1 MRNKIVVAV
10 LMVVGVVLLGVIHG
24 FSAQAKNGNSCF
36 GEEAYE
42 LKAPEGVEARRGAV
56 KFPHQAHFQF
66 ACLKCHHTFDGSE
79 PPMGC
84 MVSGCHDS
92 IEAPAALG
100 KAGASENMD
109 YFKNA
114 FHKTCWLGCHKE
126 IKAQN
131 LALQKAAAA
140 KGTKAKLAR
149 TGPTTC
155 DKCHGRPG
163 RVK

>member
-1 MRNKIVVAV
+1 MRNKTVVAV

-24 FSAQAKNGNSCF
+24 FSAQATSGDSCF
-36 GEEAYE
+36 GEASYE
-42 LKAPEGVEARRGAV
+42 IKAPEGVDARRGPV
-56 KFPHQAHFQF
+56 KFPHQAHFDF
-66 ACLKCHHTFDGSE
+66 ACVKCHHTFDGSE

-92 IEAPAALG
+92 IEAPVTTG

-114 FHKTCWLGCHKE
+114 FHKACWLGCHKE
-126 IKAQN
+126 IKVRN
-131 LALQKAAAA
+131 MELQKAAAA
-140 KGTKAKLAR
+140 KGVKPKLAK

-155 DKCHGRPG
+155 DRCHGKPG